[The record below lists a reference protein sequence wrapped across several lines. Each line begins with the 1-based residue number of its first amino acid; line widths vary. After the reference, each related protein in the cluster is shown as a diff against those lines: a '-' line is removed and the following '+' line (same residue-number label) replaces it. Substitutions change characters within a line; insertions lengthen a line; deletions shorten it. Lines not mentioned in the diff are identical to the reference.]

1 MTKRILLSIF
11 LTCAAARAL
20 PAQEEVAGGT
30 LTPLR
35 LTLTFSP
42 APDGRESRV
51 SFALYVLADA
61 KAMTT
66 LRSGRE
72 VAVPSAGNQYR
83 NVGINVTCRA
93 STSGDRFH
101 FDLEIERSALVE
113 ESDPV
118 HPSFQT
124 FSARSSF
131 RLRDGDEVKLVA
143 GPDLGEIVAAL
154 RILKN

>member
-1 MTKRILLSIF
+1 MTKQTLLSIF
-11 LTCAAARAL
+11 LACAPARVL
-20 PAQEEVAGGT
+20 PAQEQVVEGA

-35 LTLTFSP
+35 LTLTLSP
-42 APDGRESRV
+42 GPDGRESGA

-93 STSGDRFH
+93 STSGDAFH
-101 FDLEIERSALVE
+101 FDLEMERSALVE
-113 ESDPV
+113 ENDPGR
-118 HPSFQT
+118 PSFQT

-131 RLRDGDEVKLVA
+131 RLRDGDEVKLVG
-143 GPDLGEIVAAL
+143 GPDLREIVAAL
-154 RILKN
+154 RVLK